1 MTSARPTE
9 GRERTQTARRA
20 PERVGSRGMTLIEV
34 MVAVGVLAMVAVLIH
49 GVIGSLARGRTG
61 EAMRAERAHQGRE
74 AMLRIVRDLS
84 GAYLSAHFPSIPAL
98 VTSRTAFVGKSST
111 PYDRLD
117 FTSFAHLR
125 TERDSHESDQAEVG
139 YFAVRDPDVTDKW
152 DLVRR
157 EQTPIDFDPLK
168 GGIVNVVAED
178 IEKFDVRFLDPQTSQ
193 WVETWD
199 TMQVSGQPNRL
210 PIEVSIS
217 LVLKGVGDGPPYSY
231 TTKVFIPIQQP
242 LSFGIPRQ

>member
-1 MTSARPTE
+1 MKAFRKVTRAR
-9 GRERTQTARRA
+9 A
-20 PERVGSRGMTLIEV
+20 RGMTLIEV

-84 GAYLSAHFPSIPAL
+84 GAYLSAHFPNVQAL
-98 VTSRTAFVGKSST
+98 ITSRTAFVGKSST

-117 FTSFAHLR
+117 FTAFAHLR

-139 YFAVRDPDVTDKW
+139 YFVVRDPDVPDKW

-157 EQTPIDFDPLK
+157 EQTPIDYEPLK
-168 GGIVNVVAED
+168 GGNVNVVAED
-178 IEKFDVRFLDPQTSQ
+178 VEKFDVRFLDPTTSQ

-199 TMQVSGQPNRL
+199 TMQVSGQPNRMPL
-210 PIEVSIS
+210 EVMIT
-217 LVLKGVGDGPPYSY
+217 LVLKGVGEGPPYSY
-231 TTKVFIPIQQP
+231 TTKVFLPIQQP